1 MRLEAADLMDPRLVC
16 VATITRVIGRLLRV
30 HFDGWEDE
38 YDQWLD
44 CQSPDIYPVG
54 WCDLVDHK
62 LEGPRVLVKNTSPTG
77 IYQFMHILSI
87 YVYSCIYEYPY
98 ILVVKSPRGLKRKTK
113 RKLKKGSKMSCSKNI
128 LPRQSERISMAR
140 ERGRELEPAQGTK
153 IERERDLESLPE
165 QRSREPETAQEPA
178 GPDQTLPS
186 PTTGQ
191 GQALNDTQS
200 EVQSPPPPKERTAT
214 SYINV
219 SITTF
224 PQKLKLYS

>member
-77 IYQFMHILSI
+77 TYQSRTHLYTLSI
-87 YVYSCIYEYPY
+87 YVYSCIYVYY
-98 ILVVKSPRGLKRKTK
+98 IFL
-113 RKLKKGSKMSCSKNI
+113 
-128 LPRQSERISMAR
+128 
-140 ERGRELEPAQGTK
+140 
-153 IERERDLESLPE
+153 
-165 QRSREPETAQEPA
+165 
-178 GPDQTLPS
+178 
-186 PTTGQ
+186 
-191 GQALNDTQS
+191 
-200 EVQSPPPPKERTAT
+200 
-214 SYINV
+214 
-219 SITTF
+219 
-224 PQKLKLYS
+224 

>member
-77 IYQFMHILSI
+77 TYQFYAYLYISIGIYTYRVAFTFYIQNFCFFVSNLNIFLSHFKCRHWLR
-87 YVYSCIYEYPY
+87 SAE
-98 ILVVKSPRGLKRKTK
+98 KT
-113 RKLKKGSKMSCSKNI
+113 
-128 LPRQSERISMAR
+128 AH
-140 ERGRELEPAQGTK
+140 
-153 IERERDLESLPE
+153 
-165 QRSREPETAQEPA
+165 
-178 GPDQTLPS
+178 
-186 PTTGQ
+186 
-191 GQALNDTQS
+191 
-200 EVQSPPPPKERTAT
+200 
-214 SYINV
+214 
-219 SITTF
+219 
-224 PQKLKLYS
+224 

>member
-1 MRLEAADLMDPRLVC
+1 MPQHGFIEGMRLEAADLMDPRLVC

-62 LEGPRVLVKNTSPTG
+62 LEGPRVLIKNTSPTG
-77 IYQFMHILSI
+77 KFRRVRASSGGNLACSR
-87 YVYSCIYEYPY
+87 Y
-98 ILVVKSPRGLKRKTK
+98 ISVVKSPRGLKRKAK
-113 RKLKKGSKMSCSKNI
+113 RKLRKGGKLSCQKNI

-140 ERGRELEPAQGTK
+140 ERERELEPAQGTK

-165 QRSREPETAQEPA
+165 QGSREPEPAEEPA

-191 GQALNDTQS
+191 GQALNDTAHS
-200 EVQSPPPPKERTAT
+200 EIQNPPPPKERIAT

-219 SITTF
+219 S
-224 PQKLKLYS
+224 LRY

>member
-77 IYQFMHILSI
+77 IHYLHEYLCI
-87 YVYSCIYEYPY
+87 YYHVCIFLYSC
-98 ILVVKSPRGLKRKTK
+98 T
-113 RKLKKGSKMSCSKNI
+113 
-128 LPRQSERISMAR
+128 SMF
-140 ERGRELEPAQGTK
+140 L
-153 IERERDLESLPE
+153 
-165 QRSREPETAQEPA
+165 
-178 GPDQTLPS
+178 
-186 PTTGQ
+186 
-191 GQALNDTQS
+191 
-200 EVQSPPPPKERTAT
+200 
-214 SYINV
+214 
-219 SITTF
+219 
-224 PQKLKLYS
+224 